1 MNTECVVP
9 EWLHDTFLGY
19 GDADAAQYSQ
29 MPNQITALDFKD
41 TFLSLDHLR
50 DSFPKYSIK
59 VRAKISVLVHCIS
72 FIPPP
77 SLTSSVPLRIL
88 NARCLHS
95 SQLVIIISDTVDQ
108 TLSPSFLLHIGWFS
122 PPLPRLGRSG
132 RFRQKT
138 RKERSLTQ
146 RPHLPYKWSR
156 MYYQIVV
163 HIRTTNLRSKRL

>member
-59 VRAKISVLVHCIS
+59 VRAKIRVLVHCTS

-77 SLTSSVPLRIL
+77 SLPPSLPPSVPLRIL
-88 NARCLHS
+88 NIKCLHS
-95 SQLVIIISDTVDQ
+95 SQLVIIIADTVDQ
-108 TLSPSFLLHIGWFS
+108 THFPSFLLG
-122 PPLPRLGRSG
+122 
-132 RFRQKT
+132 
-138 RKERSLTQ
+138 
-146 RPHLPYKWSR
+146 
-156 MYYQIVV
+156 
-163 HIRTTNLRSKRL
+163 